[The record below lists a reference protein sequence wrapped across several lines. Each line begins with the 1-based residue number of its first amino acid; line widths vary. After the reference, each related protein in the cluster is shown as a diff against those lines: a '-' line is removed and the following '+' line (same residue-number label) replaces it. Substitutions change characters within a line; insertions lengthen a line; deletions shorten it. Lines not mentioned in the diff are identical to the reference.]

1 MRALRARMSKRLRVD
16 LALLP
21 LPLCAMPF
29 MVQQAEAAE
38 QEDPRPL
45 PEPTFGNAAAST
57 RLNPTGKDI
66 VLTVPVKDASVYLG
80 DLNLKIGADD
90 SLRFPFVRVMQLLTP
105 ILDPDV
111 LQTLRDSLGGKLEIG
126 PEDLAPAGVVVR
138 YDPRTLEVLLTIPAE
153 RRAARSLAVSPLDRS
168 RIGDVVSPQDFSA
181 YLNIRGSLDL
191 IEDGGNTGFAPPVML
206 LDGAVRM
213 GPVVAESDAIWV
225 PGANGVDFQR
235 LGSRLVYDDT
245 ENLLRFTAGD
255 LESTGRGFQ
264 AAPDMAGV
272 SISRSYSLLAPQQI
286 IRPRGDRQF
295 RLDRPSTVEVMVNG
309 QQVRR
314 LQLAPGNYDLRD
326 FPFTQGA
333 NDVRL
338 NVLDDTGRTEVL
350 RFNIF
355 LDQTQL
361 AKGLSEFGL
370 YAGVKAPLGLRGPKY
385 SNDWIMS
392 GYYRRGITDYLTVGG
407 NFQAD
412 KSTQMGGVEAM
423 ISTGIGTF
431 GGNAAFSHSDGVGSG
446 YALQATFQRLMQRGG
461 GQTDSVN
468 FFFETRSRHFAPVT
482 FFLAENPYEFEAGG
496 GYQHSF
502 TPEIYAGLEA
512 RYSKGRDDRPDVH
525 NYRLLGGWRI
535 SSAATLTAEAR
546 YERDSRGKEV
556 SGFLS
561 LTVRLG
567 RYSSVRTEYD
577 SRDNRARA
585 SYQMLQ
591 GSGVGSYNLTGEVE
605 RSDFGSGFNFNG
617 NYFTNR
623 AELGIS
629 HFGTFEGDWGNSTSQ
644 RTSFRLGTSIALA
657 GDTVS
662 IGRPI
667 YDSFAIVKPHEKLK
681 KTDVIVEPTPFGYA
695 ANTGSLGSATMPS
708 LASYADRTITI
719 DVQNAPVGTD
729 IGQGSFRVFPGYRS
743 GYLLQ
748 VGSDYNVT
756 AIGTLLDV
764 DSEPVSLVTGTATE
778 LAHPERPAV
787 PVFTNRQGR
796 FGITGLAP
804 GMWKIEMLDKKKS
817 KFVID
822 IPESTDGIFRVGQ
835 LSAKESQQ

>member
-1 MRALRARMSKRLRVD
+1 MP
-16 LALLP
+16 LA
-21 LPLCAMPF
+21 AEQ
-29 MVQQAEAAE
+29 VQAAE
-38 QEDPRPL
+38 QESPATL
-45 PEPTFGNAAAST
+45 PESTFGQTAAPS

-66 VLTVPVKDASVYLG
+66 VLNVPVKDGSVYLG
-80 DLNLKIGADD
+80 DLGLKIGADD
-90 SLRFPFVRVMQLLTP
+90 SLRFPVERMMQLLTP

-111 LQTLRDSLGGKLEIG
+111 LQTLRDSLGARNEIG
-126 PEDLAPAGVVVR
+126 PEDLAPSGVVVR
-138 YDPRTLEVLLTIPAE
+138 YDPRTLEVLLTIPTE
-153 RRAARSLAVSPLDRS
+153 RRAARNLSVSPLDRS
-168 RIGDVVSPQDFSA
+168 RIGDVASPQDFSA

-191 IEDGGNTGFAPPVML
+191 IEDGRDTGFAPPVML

-213 GPVVAESDAIWV
+213 GPVVAESDAIWI
-225 PGANGVDFQR
+225 PGGSGVDFQR
-235 LGSRLVYDDT
+235 LGSRFVYDDT
-245 ENLLRFTAGD
+245 ESLLRFTAGD
-255 LESTGRGFQ
+255 LETTGRGFQ
-264 AAPDMAGV
+264 TAPDMAGV

-295 RLDRPSTVEVMVNG
+295 RLDRPSTVEVLVNG

-326 FPFTQGA
+326 FPFAQGA

-370 YAGVKAPLGLRGPKY
+370 YAGVKAPLGLRGPNY
-385 SNDWIMS
+385 SDEWIMS
-392 GYYRRGITDYLTVGG
+392 GFYRRGITDYLTVGG

-423 ISTGIGTF
+423 ISTAIGTL

-446 YALQATFQRLMQRGG
+446 YALQATFQRLMQRGSG
-461 GQTDSVN
+461 KTDSIN
-468 FFFETRSRHFAPVT
+468 LFAESRSRHFAPVT
-482 FFLAENPYEFEAGG
+482 FYLADNPYEFEVGG

-502 TPEIYAGLEA
+502 TPEVYGGIEA
-512 RYSKGRDDRPDVH
+512 RYSKGRDARPDVH
-525 NYRLLGGWRI
+525 NYRLLGGWRV

-546 YERDSRGKEV
+546 YERDTRGKEI
-556 SGFLS
+556 SAFLS

-567 RYSSVRTEYD
+567 RYSSVRSEYD

-585 SYQMLQ
+585 SYQVLQ
-591 GSGVGSYNLTGEVE
+591 GSGVGSYNMTAEVE
-605 RSDFGSGFNFNG
+605 RSDFGSGMNFNG

-629 HFGTFEGDWGNSTSQ
+629 HFGTFAGDWGDSTSQ

-667 YDSFAIVKPHEKLK
+667 YDSFAIVKPHKKLK
-681 KTDVIVEPTPFGYA
+681 EADVIVEPTPFGYT
-695 ANTGSLGSATMPS
+695 ANTGTLGAATMPS
-708 LASYADRTITI
+708 LASYADRTITL
-719 DVQNAPVGTD
+719 DVDGAPVGTD

-778 LAHPERPAV
+778 LAHPDRPATT
-787 PVFTNRQGR
+787 VFTNRQGR

-804 GMWKIEMLDKKKS
+804 GMWKIEMLDKKRS
-817 KFVID
+817 TYVID
-822 IPESTDGIFRVGQ
+822 IPESIDGIFRVGQ